1 MQGLLACGQSPEER
15 PQDAAMPPT
24 FVLAG
29 LLGAEPSAGLMPSLS
44 SGAQFHGDLA
54 SIHTGSNTPASQS
67 AGNWGPGQSIGWMPR
82 SDALCFPGTGVWR
95 MAPLPGAELVQTPLQ
110 LYRYLLRCCRQLPT
124 AGIQEHYKHAVRQVG
139 AGRAGLGVGVGP
151 SQGWGPVAVGRAGL
165 SGGDGVGWWHLSKS
179 YRRAVL
185 ASPAPL

>member
-15 PQDAAMPPT
+15 PQDATVPPT

-44 SGAQFHGDLA
+44 SGARFHGDLA

-124 AGIQEHYKHAVRQVG
+124 AGIPEHYKHAVRQVG
-139 AGRAGLGVGVGP
+139 AGRSGRWAWGGGGAVTGWGA
-151 SQGWGPVAVGRAGL
+151 SGSGQGWFFR
-165 SGGDGVGWWHLSKS
+165 W
-179 YRRAVL
+179 
-185 ASPAPL
+185 